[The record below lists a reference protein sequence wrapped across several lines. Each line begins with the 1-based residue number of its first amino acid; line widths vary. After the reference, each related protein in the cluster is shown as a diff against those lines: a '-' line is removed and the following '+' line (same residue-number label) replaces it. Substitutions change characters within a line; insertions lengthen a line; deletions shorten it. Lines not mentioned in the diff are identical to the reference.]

1 MISSLLAMSTFA
13 LVGAITP
20 GPVNVLALSH
30 GSTKEAGQPLAFVLG
45 ASVSY
50 AWVVMLMGTSAQ
62 HVLIGH
68 PMLVSA
74 TQWLG
79 CLYLLFLAWKMA
91 SAPTSAL
98 QPVPGDSPTHRW
110 QAFGSGILIQALNPK
125 AWLVALSGVGLFVL
139 PQADVGAYLWLFGG
153 VSLLAC
159 LIGVGTWAIMGSAL
173 ARWLESPV
181 RQRHLNLALAGTLAL
196 TVIGMIPAIS
206 P

>member
-30 GSTKEAGQPLAFVLG
+30 GTSQASGRAMAFVLG

-50 AWVVMLMGTSAQ
+50 AVVVMLMGTSAQ
-62 HVLIGH
+62 HVLTGNPI
-68 PMLVSA
+68 LISA
-74 TQWLG
+74 TQWVG
-79 CLYLLFLAWKMA
+79 GLYLLFLAWKIARAPVSTLPTA
-91 SAPTSAL
+91 SGAASTP
-98 QPVPGDSPTHRW
+98 HW
-110 QAFGSGILIQALNPK
+110 QVFGSGVSVQALNPK

-139 PQADVGAYLWLFGG
+139 PQADVRTHLWLFCG

-159 LIGVGTWAIMGSAL
+159 LIGVGIWAVMGSAL

-181 RQRHLNLALAGTLAL
+181 RQRYFNLALAGTLAL
-196 TVIGMIPAIS
+196 TVVGMIPAS
-206 P
+206 LP